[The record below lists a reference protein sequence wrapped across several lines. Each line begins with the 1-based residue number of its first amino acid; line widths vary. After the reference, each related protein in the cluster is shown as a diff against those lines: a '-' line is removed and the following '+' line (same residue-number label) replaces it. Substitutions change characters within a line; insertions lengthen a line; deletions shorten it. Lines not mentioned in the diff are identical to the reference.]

1 MKVSFEGVN
10 EQVLSFKS
18 ASTTDGALEGKFVKM
33 SANFTVNTCAAT
45 NAFAG
50 ICIHD
55 EDGFADVMT
64 HGYVECAYT
73 GSTAPAV
80 GYAILNCAS
89 ATAVQTAE
97 AGREVLVLK
106 VDTTNN
112 IVGFIM

>member
-18 ASTTDGALEGKFVKM
+18 ASLTDGALEGKFIKM
-33 SANFTVNTCAAT
+33 SDNFTVAACAAT

-50 ICIHD
+50 MCIHD
-55 EDGFADVMT
+55 EGGFADVMT
-64 HGYVECAYT
+64 HGYVECTYT
-73 GSTAPAV
+73 GETAPAV

-89 ATAVQTAE
+89 ATTVQAAE
-97 AGREVLVLK
+97 TGREVLVLK
-106 VDTTNN
+106 VDTTNK